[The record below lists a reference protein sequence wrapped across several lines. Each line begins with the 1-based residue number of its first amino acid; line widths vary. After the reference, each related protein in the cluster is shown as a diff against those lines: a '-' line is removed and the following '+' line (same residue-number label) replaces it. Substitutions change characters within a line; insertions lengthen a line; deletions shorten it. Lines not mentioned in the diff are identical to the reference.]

1 MPFECVSTSDTL
13 SRALVEHSYP
23 YREGAE
29 VEDMGANATRIS
41 LRAIFWGENYERGM
55 LAFLEAIAATGAGEL
70 SHPIYGRRRVQVASC
85 RDTFDAESPDS
96 VQFEVEFVESLT
108 REPFFHVSTPEAKL
122 DAVYAETDAAYAQ
135 ASQPFALSLATISAS
150 GLLSRLEGVRAL
162 ASGYLE
168 QFRREVNGLQSAG
181 LDVLLFPQSFMGDV
195 RRAMQSVVA
204 MQSAFQSVFAPA
216 QSSAGAASPVTGF
229 ESVASGLAAMS
240 APIAPGMA
248 YANGSSVPA
257 QDAAVIAA
265 AVSLVSA
272 LVLCEAAQAVFA
284 VELATPAAT
293 PAQLEYIA
301 NTARAALQQQI
312 ATQRA
317 LYPLEQ
323 SRPVVEAL
331 KTLALAVQT
340 AARAVI
346 ETRPPLIARPAP
358 VYGNL
363 RLLAFAWYGDHSRA
377 PELLALNTLR
387 EPNFIQPGQVLNAFA
402 K

>member
-41 LRAIFWGENYERGM
+41 LRAVFFGPDYERGM

-122 DAVYAETDAAYAQ
+122 DAVYAETDAAYAR
-135 ASQPFALSLATISAS
+135 ASQPFSLSLATIPAS
-150 GLLSRLEGVRAL
+150 GMMSRLEGVRAL
-162 ASGYLE
+162 ASSYLE

-195 RRAMQSVVA
+195 RSAMQSVVST
-204 MQSAFQSVFAPA
+204 QSAFQSVFAPA
-216 QSSAGAASPVTGF
+216 QASAAQASPVTGF
-229 ESVASGLAAMS
+229 EGVASRLAAMS
-240 APIAPGMA
+240 APIAPGTA
-248 YANGSSVPA
+248 YANGSPAPA
-257 QDAAVIAA
+257 QDAAIITA

-272 LVLCEAAQAVFA
+272 LALCEAAQAVFA

-293 PAQLEYIA
+293 PAQLEHIA
-301 NTARAALQQQI
+301 NTARTALQQQI
-312 ATQRA
+312 DSQRA

-346 ETRPPLIARPAP
+346 ETRPPLTARPAP

-402 K
+402 R